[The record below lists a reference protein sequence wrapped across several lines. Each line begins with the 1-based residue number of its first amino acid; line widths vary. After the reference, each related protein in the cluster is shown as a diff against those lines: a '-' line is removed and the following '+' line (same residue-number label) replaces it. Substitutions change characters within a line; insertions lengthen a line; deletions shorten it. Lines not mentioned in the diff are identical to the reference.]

1 MTEQPAGITVVGSG
15 TAAAAV
21 DHVQI
26 NLAVEVTR
34 AQPGEA
40 FTTAAH
46 TVTALLTI
54 LADGGVDS
62 RSVRTTDLNLGPA
75 WDHSRGEARLAGY
88 QAGQRLIVLVVG
100 VHGLDRLLGDIA
112 TLGAEG
118 VRIDNVSMTP
128 GSPGQALAQARD
140 VAFADARSRAEQLA
154 GLAGRRLGPVQSVT
168 EVPGGGHRPMMA
180 RAAGA
185 FSHQAMPVASGDTD
199 VAVEVTVHWSFVD

>member
-1 MTEQPAGITVVGSG
+1 MSEPTGVTVVGSG

-40 FTTAAH
+40 FTTAAR

-62 RSVRTTDLNLGPA
+62 RSVRTTDLNLGPS
-75 WDHSRGEARLAGY
+75 WDHSKSEPRLAGY
-88 QAGQRLIVLVVG
+88 QAGQRLVVLVVG
-100 VHGLDRLLGDIA
+100 VRGLDRLLGDIA

-118 VRIDNVSMTP
+118 VRIENVSMTP

-140 VAFADARSRAEQLA
+140 AAFGDARARAEQLA
-154 GLAGRRLGPVQSVT
+154 DLAGRRLGPVQAVVEGSV
-168 EVPGGGHRPMMA
+168 GGHRPMGRSLGGALMA
-180 RAAGA
+180 
-185 FSHQAMPVASGDTD
+185 SMPVASGDTD
-199 VAVEVTVHWSFVD
+199 VAVEMTVRWSFVD

>member
-1 MTEQPAGITVVGSG
+1 MSARPTGVTVVGSG
-15 TAAAAV
+15 TASAPV

-40 FTTAAH
+40 FTTAAR

-62 RSVRTTDLNLGPA
+62 RSVRTTDLSLGPA
-75 WDHSRGEARLAGY
+75 WDHRQGAARLTGY

-112 TLGAEG
+112 TLGTEG

-128 GSPGQALAQARD
+128 RSPGQALAEARD
-140 VAFADARSRAEQLA
+140 AAFADARARAEQLA
-154 GLAGRRLGPVQSVT
+154 GLAGRRLGPVQAV
-168 EVPGGGHRPMMA
+168 EELPGSGHRPMMG
-180 RAAGA
+180 RALGA
-185 FSHQAMPVASGDTD
+185 FSHQSMPVASGDTEI
-199 VAVEVTVHWSFVD
+199 AVELTVHWSFVD